1 MRDESEMCLV
11 RYGGDP
17 TSTIKIEKG
26 EVYKFNYKSNIFN
39 IRKISVFVHDHDG
52 ENLEVKV
59 DIYEKTY
66 NSLVGEAILRQ
77 VDDKSWNELEYHDTS
92 GIFE

>member
-1 MRDESEMCLV
+1 MCLV

-26 EVYKFNYKSNIFN
+26 ELYKFNYKSNIFN
-39 IRKISVFVHDHDG
+39 IRKISVFVHAHEG

-59 DIYEKTY
+59 DI
-66 NSLVGEAILRQ
+66 
-77 VDDKSWNELEYHDTS
+77 
-92 GIFE
+92 